1 MKKIYTII
9 AAVLMAPQIFSQTV
23 TVTTLAGTGTAGYL
37 DGNTGVAMFNSPQ
50 GVGVDNAGNVYVSDS
65 GNYRLRKITPDGN
78 VFTLAGD
85 GTQGFADGSA
95 GIAKF
100 NGLADLVSDS
110 SGNIYIADFYNNRIR
125 KVAPT
130 GDVSTFAG
138 SGVSGFADGNNAVAQ
153 FKNPAGLTI
162 DASGRIYVADQNN
175 NRIRQIFGGQ
185 VITIAGDGTNGYLDG
200 NAISS
205 KFDYP
210 TDVAINGQDIYVVD
224 NWNNKIRKISSGQVS
239 TVSGSSYGFADG
251 DLATAKFYNPLNLV
265 TNAAGDIF
273 ITDTVNNR
281 IRKISGNQVSTLA
294 GTGISGFAD
303 GNSAVAKFKNPGGI
317 AIDNQG
323 NLYIADNPNH
333 RIRKVTINS
342 DNVVLSVNDLLKS
355 KEMILYPNPA
365 KNEFTIKSHQNE
377 SLLLMDLSGKK
388 IQNVN
393 LKSDQAENIDI
404 SSLPKGVYIITDGK
418 NKSAKIIKE

>member
-1 MKKIYTII
+1 MKKIYTLI

-37 DGNTGVAMFNSPQ
+37 DGNTTVAMFNSPH
-50 GVGVDNAGNVYVSDS
+50 GVAVDNAGNVYVTDTS
-65 GNYRLRKITPDGN
+65 NYRIRKITPDGN
-78 VFTLAGD
+78 VSTLAGD
-85 GTQGFADGSA
+85 GTQGFADGPA
-95 GIAKF
+95 GSAKF
-100 NGLADLVSDS
+100 NGLIDLVLDS
-110 SGNIYIADFYNNRIR
+110 SGNIYVTDFYNNRIR
-125 KVAPT
+125 KVTST

-138 SGVSGFADGNNAVAQ
+138 NGISGFADGNNTVAQ
-153 FKNPAGLTI
+153 FKNPAGLAI
-162 DASGRIYVADQNN
+162 DTSGHIYVADQNN

-185 VITIAGDGTNGYLDG
+185 VTTIAGDGTNGYLNG

-210 TDVAINGQDIYVVD
+210 TDVAISGQDLYVVD

-239 TVSGSSYGFADG
+239 TVSGSSSGFADG

-265 TNAAGDIF
+265 TNAVGDIF

-294 GTGISGFAD
+294 GTGVFGFAD
-303 GNSAVAKFKNPGGI
+303 GNAAQAQFRNPCGI

-323 NLYIADNPNH
+323 NLYIADNPNN
-333 RIRKVTINS
+333 RIRKITINTES
-342 DNVVLSVNDLLKS
+342 IVLSVNDLSKN
-355 KEMILYPNPA
+355 KEMVLYPNPA

-377 SLLLMDLSGKK
+377 SLLLMDVSGKK

-393 LKSDQAENIDI
+393 LKSGQAENIDI